1 MYVAPGKEHEIGKE
15 YVLTRTAQ
23 MYGFTAMIGH
33 ADDGAIGGASMVLVR
48 NGEIKVK
55 PSTHPTRVSLEWRD
69 LEYDIAD
76 MWTMD
81 DGSNRLDFMSHL
93 DSRRATSM
101 DEFIRDGTATEV
113 LIDPTKVNEPER
125 DKWEAILARWD
136 KEGRQ

>member
-1 MYVAPGKEHEIGKE
+1 M
-15 YVLTRTAQ
+15 
-23 MYGFTAMIGH
+23 F
-33 ADDGAIGGASMVLVR
+33 LVR

-81 DGSNRLDFMSHL
+81 DGSKRLDFMSHL
-93 DSRRATSM
+93 DPRRATSM
-101 DEFIRDGTATEV
+101 DEFIRDGTVKVNEV
-113 LIDPTKVNEPER
+113 WIDPTKVNEPGR

-136 KEGRQ
+136 KEGRQKVGERPPFVHCHPSSWRPPSSK

>member
-1 MYVAPGKEHEIGKE
+1 M
-15 YVLTRTAQ
+15 
-23 MYGFTAMIGH
+23 F
-33 ADDGAIGGASMVLVR
+33 LVK

-55 PSTHPTRVSLEWRD
+55 PNTHPTRVSLEWRD

-81 DGSNRLDFMSHL
+81 DGSKRLDFMSHL
-93 DSRRATSM
+93 DPRRATSM
-101 DEFIRDGTATEV
+101 DEFIRDGTVKVNEV
-113 LIDPTKVNEPER
+113 WIDPTKVNEPGR

>member
-1 MYVAPGKEHEIGKE
+1 MSSAKHQVD
-15 YVLTRTAQ
+15 VD
-23 MYGFTAMIGH
+23 MYGFTTMVGH
-33 ADDGAIGGASMVLVR
+33 ADDGATGGASMFLVK

-81 DGSNRLDFMSHL
+81 DGSKRLDFMSHL
-93 DSRRATSM
+93 DPRRATSM
-101 DEFIRDGTATEV
+101 DEFIRDGTAAEV
-113 LIDPTKVNEPER
+113 LIDPTKVNEPGR